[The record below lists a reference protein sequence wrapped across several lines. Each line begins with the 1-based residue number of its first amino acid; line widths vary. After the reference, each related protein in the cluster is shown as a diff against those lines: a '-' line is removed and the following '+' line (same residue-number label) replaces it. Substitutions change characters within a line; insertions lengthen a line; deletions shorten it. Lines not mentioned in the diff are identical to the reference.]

1 MLKATFFHGYQE
13 RIDYTPPSDV
23 QSGDVV
29 VIGGEIGVVTDPQG
43 IKAGKLGSVAVTG
56 IFALVKDAATTF
68 NVGAKVFWDTVNKKA
83 VTTAGANIVYAG
95 YCQYAAANGDLTVKT
110 YINKL
115 NPNTLSSV

>member
-1 MLKATFFHGYQE
+1 MPKATFYQGYQE
-13 RIDYTPPSDV
+13 RIDYTPSSDV

-29 VIGGEIGVVTDPQG
+29 VIGGEVGVVTDPQG

-56 IFALVKDAATTF
+56 IFDLVKDAATTF

-83 VTTAGANIVYAG
+83 VTTSGPNIVYAG